1 MISQLFVCLF
11 VGLGLIDEGAQKKN
25 KKKRKKKKK
34 MIIKSKK
41 TKWVTLSLLTLSVVS
56 LLAHLSVTKFS
67 TVNLVQYS
75 AMDALRADFANVLGT
90 PTQVCVFSFSFIH
103 CFLPTLSLLLIQIY
117 TKFYRLLEIKRRYGG
132 LSSPY
137 SLCNLMQ
144 TPEAAAILVIYLL
157 YSIKKQLSSSFFWL
171 STIGNNYLL
180 FNYTIENLVNIIKL
194 DTLKAMIYFFTC
206 IQNLSFN
213 FTSLN

>member
-1 MISQLFVCLF
+1 M
-11 VGLGLIDEGAQKKN
+11 GLGLIDEGAQKKN

-90 PTQVCVFSFSFIH
+90 PTQVCVFVFSFSFIH
-103 CFLPTLSLLLIQIY
+103 CFLSYSVSLTHIDIYEILQIIRNKKKIWGLVQSLQPLQPY
-117 TKFYRLLEIKRRYGG
+117 ANPRSSSYPGNLFALFYKETI
-132 LSSPY
+132 
-137 SLCNLMQ
+137 
-144 TPEAAAILVIYLL
+144 EFIFFLVIDYW
-157 YSIKKQLSSSFFWL
+157 K
-171 STIGNNYLL
+171 
-180 FNYTIENLVNIIKL
+180 
-194 DTLKAMIYFFTC
+194 
-206 IQNLSFN
+206 
-213 FTSLN
+213 